1 MQPSPKEEVEIF
13 PFRILGAK
21 TTEKLLGRI
30 SEIEEVEGVIIQGPR
45 VKSDAKEKIVVKGEE
60 MELSVA
66 VSRLILRSKNAE
78 KLVEKLE
85 AVCKELLPF
94 GYSIRIGKFTK
105 DYPTLHDYK
114 VAYIMQLRE
123 SREEGDEE

>member
-1 MQPSPKEEVEIF
+1 MQPSPEDIEIF
-13 PFRILGAK
+13 PNRILGAK
-21 TTEKLLGRI
+21 TAERLLDRI
-30 SEIEEVEGVIIQGPR
+30 SEIEDVEGFIIQGPR
-45 VKSDAKEKIVVKGEE
+45 VKSDAREKIAFKGKE

-66 VSRLILRSKNAE
+66 VSRIILKSKNADRV
-78 KLVEKLE
+78 VEKIHDI
-85 AVCKELLPF
+85 CRELLPF

>member
-1 MQPSPKEEVEIF
+1 MQPSPEDIEIF
-13 PFRILGAK
+13 PNRILGAK
-21 TTEKLLGRI
+21 TTERLLDRI
-30 SEIEEVEGVIIQGPR
+30 LELEGVEGFIIQGPR
-45 VKSDAKEKIVVKGEE
+45 VKSDAREKIVFKGKE

-66 VSRLILRSKNAE
+66 VSRIILRSKNAD
-78 KLVEKLE
+78 KVVERLHE
-85 AVCKELLPF
+85 ICRDLLPF

-123 SREEGDEE
+123 QNEGDEE

>member
-1 MQPSPKEEVEIF
+1 MQPSPEDIEIF
-13 PFRILGAK
+13 PNRILGAK
-21 TTEKLLGRI
+21 TAERLLDRI
-30 SEIEEVEGVIIQGPR
+30 SEIEDVEGFIIQGPR
-45 VKSDAKEKIVVKGEE
+45 VKSDAREKIVFKGKE

-66 VSRLILRSKNAE
+66 VSRIILKSKNADRV
-78 KLVEKLE
+78 VEKIHDI
-85 AVCKELLPF
+85 CRELMPF